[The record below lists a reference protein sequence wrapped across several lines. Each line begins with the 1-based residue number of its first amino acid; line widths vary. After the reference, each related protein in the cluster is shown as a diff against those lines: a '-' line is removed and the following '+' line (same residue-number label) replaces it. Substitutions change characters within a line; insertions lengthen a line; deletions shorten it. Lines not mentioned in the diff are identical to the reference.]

1 METTREQCTEKVHF
15 LRNIWEILETWLP
28 EEIMQYIY
36 EYVAWHLQTHI
47 VKLTYMGQ
55 IETLLTEKLISV

>member
-1 METTREQCTEKVHF
+1 METTREQCTEKAHC
-15 LRNIWEILETWLP
+15 LGNIWEILETWLP

-36 EYVAWHLQTHI
+36 EYVVWLLQTHI

-55 IETLLTEKLISV
+55 IETLLTEKLIRV